1 MDAKEHYSH
10 QTLVE
15 RHRERYRVDA
25 QAALDG
31 VEEIRVRD
39 DCGIF
44 PRDVDYKFIEGMERR
59 LPSELYG
66 GDLRATLCSRIA
78 ANLPVPEL
86 DAVLSEYVTRLTGRL
101 PDGTPVSH
109 LVDSHPQVGN
119 AIK

>member
-1 MDAKEHYSH
+1 MDADTFPITH
-10 QTLVE
+10 QTLIE
-15 RHRERYRVDA
+15 SHRQRYRIDA

-31 VEEIRVRD
+31 VKEVRVRD

-59 LPSELYG
+59 LPAGLYN
-66 GDLRATLCSRIA
+66 GDLRTELCTRIK

-101 PDGTPVSH
+101 PDGRRVSV
-109 LVDSHPQVGN
+109 LVDSHPLVS
-119 AIK
+119 AA